1 MMKTIQETETAT
13 AAIVG
18 RFQLP
23 NLHNAHRQLFEE
35 VLKKHQ
41 RVLVFIGV
49 SRILGTRN
57 DPMDFITR
65 KNMIEETFP
74 EVTCL
79 PLGDIPGNDE
89 AWSQLLDSAIHL
101 IAPIGQITLYGGR
114 DSFVKHYHGKHQTVE
129 LDAFEWVTGTDIRE
143 AVGRTPLAS
152 EEARKGVI
160 YLAENQYPRVNQVVD
175 IAIMRNEGDSRQ
187 VLLGQRRDDRDS
199 SLNWRFPGGFVDAG
213 DASLEAACRRESKEE
228 TNIMA
233 ESPEYLCSMPIRDN
247 RMKGGDIIMTAFFK
261 AEHVMGSPGAG
272 DDLGRVG
279 WFDLLKLS
287 RGYVYPNHLPL
298 LEALIASEIASGG
311 E

>member
-1 MMKTIQETETAT
+1 MKTIQESETAT

-23 NLHNAHRQLFEE
+23 SLHNAHRQLFEE

-57 DPMDFITR
+57 DPLDFITR

-79 PLGDIPGNDE
+79 PLGDIPGNDV
-89 AWSQLLDSAIHL
+89 AWSQLLDDAIHL
-101 IAPIGQITLYGGR
+101 ITPIGQITLYGGR
-114 DSFVKHYHGKHQTVE
+114 DSFVKHYSGKHRTVE
-129 LDAFEWVTGTDIRE
+129 LDAFAWETGTDIRE
-143 AVGRTPLAS
+143 SVGKTPLTS

-175 IAIMRNEGDSRQ
+175 LAILRNEGGSRQ
-187 VLLGQRRDDRDS
+187 VLLGQRENDRDS
-199 SLNWRFPGGFVDAG
+199 SLNWRFPGGFVNASDP
-213 DASLEAACRRESKEE
+213 SLEAACRREGNEE
-228 TNIMA
+228 TNILA
-233 ESPEYLCSMPIRDN
+233 ESPVYLCSLPIGDS

-261 AEHVMGSPGAG
+261 AEYVMGSPKGG
-272 DDLGRVG
+272 DDIRRVE
-279 WFDLLKLS
+279 WFDLLKLPE
-287 RGYVYPNHLPL
+287 GYMYPNHLPL
-298 LEALIASEIASGG
+298 LVALIASELG
-311 E
+311 

>member
-23 NLHNAHRQLFEE
+23 SLHNAHRQLFEE

-57 DPMDFITR
+57 DPLDFITR

-79 PLGDIPGNDE
+79 PLGDIPGNDG
-89 AWSQLLDSAIHL
+89 AWSQLLDDAIHL
-101 IAPIGQITLYGGR
+101 ITPIGQITLYGGR
-114 DSFVKHYHGKHQTVE
+114 DSFVKHYSGKHRTVE
-129 LDAFEWVTGTDIRE
+129 LDAFAWETGTDIRE
-143 AVGRTPLAS
+143 AVGKAPLTS

-175 IAIMRNEGDSRQ
+175 IAILRTEGETRQ
-187 VLLGQRRDDRDS
+187 VLLGQRLEDRDT
-199 SLNWRFPGGFVDAG
+199 SLNWRFPGGFVNTTDAH
-213 DASLEAACRRESKEE
+213 LEAACRREVEEE
-228 TNIMA
+228 TGA
-233 ESPEYLCSMPIRDN
+233 AVEVLHYVCSMPIGDN

-261 AEHVMGSPGAG
+261 GELTFGHIQAG
-272 DDLGRVG
+272 DDLGVVA
-279 WFDLLKLS
+279 WFTLNKLS
-287 RGYVYPNHLPL
+287 QVSIYKNHLPL
-298 LEALIASEIASGG
+298 VKALLASELG
-311 E
+311 